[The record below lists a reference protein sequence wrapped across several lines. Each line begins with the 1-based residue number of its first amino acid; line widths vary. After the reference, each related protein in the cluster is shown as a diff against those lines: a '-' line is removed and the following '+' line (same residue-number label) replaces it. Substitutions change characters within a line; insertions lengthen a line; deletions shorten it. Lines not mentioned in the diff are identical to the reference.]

1 MIRILLVGSNENSLS
16 DLKTGLEK
24 NNTQI
29 IWVESYSDLLSRLKK
44 EKFDLIIT
52 DEKLPGMS
60 GIECIKK
67 LILFNPLLNCATISS
82 LSPTDFHEASEG
94 LGILTQLPKK
104 PGKEDVAKLLYHLN
118 IVLNTE

>member
-1 MIRILLVGSNENSLS
+1 MIHILLVSLDKNSLS

-24 NNTQI
+24 NGAQTT
-29 IWVESYSDLLSRLKK
+29 WVESCGELLSRVKK

-52 DEKLPGMS
+52 DEKLPDMN

-67 LILFNPLLNCATISS
+67 LILFNPLLNCAAISS

-94 LGILTQLPKK
+94 LGILMQLPKK
-104 PGKEDVAKLLYHLN
+104 PGKEDGIKLLYHLN
-118 IVLNTE
+118 IVLNIE

>member
-1 MIRILLVGSNENSLS
+1 MLRILLVSTDQNSLS

-29 IWVESYSDLLSRLKK
+29 EWVKSCGNLFSRVKK

-52 DEKLPGMS
+52 DEKLPGMN

-82 LSPTDFHEASEG
+82 LSRADFHEASEG
-94 LGILTQLPKK
+94 LGILMQLPEK
-104 PGKEDVAKLLYHLN
+104 PGKKDGIELLYHLN
-118 IVLNTE
+118 IVLDTE